1 MTNQIPMHHRA
12 IDWAIDKG
20 YVLSVQDYECNPDPR
35 MTDEWDVQYTR
46 SRADIIAACDGT
58 ELPNVTIYQSVGPGH
73 KRITTFSVIDEGI
86 PGDAIN
92 DYTVSDDPL
101 SLEFDLWF
109 GRAYDDY

>member
-1 MTNQIPMHHRA
+1 MSNSTPMHHRA

-46 SRADIIAACDGT
+46 NRADIIAACDAT
-58 ELPNVTIYQSVGPGH
+58 ELPNVTIYQTFGPGH

-86 PGDAIN
+86 PSEAIN
-92 DYTVSDDPL
+92 DYTCSDDPL
-101 SLEFDLWF
+101 SIEFDEWF
-109 GRAYDDY
+109 GSASDDY